1 MKPLRLAFAG
11 TPDFAAASLQAV
23 LDSDHQVVAVLTQPD
38 RAAGRGK
45 KVQQSP
51 VKQLAASQD
60 IAVLQPE
67 NLKGEDIRQQ
77 LRDLNLDALVV
88 VAYGLII
95 PQAVLD
101 IPRLGCLNVHGSLL
115 PRWRGA
121 APIQRAI
128 TTGDTETGNTIMQME
143 AGLDTGPMLL
153 SEALRLLVTVLND
166 LEHHLANA
174 TPQPDEGITYAHKLS
189 KAEARLDF
197 RLPTRAL
204 YNRIRAFNPFPV
216 SWVPLNGQPMRI
228 WQASESP
235 LPGQDNDEP
244 GHILAVDDQGIHVA
258 TGDGALILEELQLPG
273 KRRMAVSDLLP
284 ARCAISVS
292 ACAVTCARSIT
303 GSTSS
308 SPSPSRPAPSRFAWH
323 CWPASMNCGSATARP
338 TPSSMPTRN
347 CAAS

>member
-23 LDSDHQVVAVLTQPD
+23 LDSDHDVVAVLTQPD

-45 KVQQSP
+45 KVQKSP
-51 VKQLAASQD
+51 VKILAESHD
-60 IAVLQPE
+60 IPVLQPE
-67 NLKGEDIRQQ
+67 NLKGEEIRQQ

-128 TTGDTETGNTIMQME
+128 SVGDTETGNTIMQME

-153 SEALRLLVTVLND
+153 SEALPIRDAETGGELHDRLAAQGARLLVTVLDD
-166 LEHHLANA
+166 LETCLANA
-174 TPQPDEGITYAHKLS
+174 TVQPEEGVTYAHKLS
-189 KAEARLDF
+189 KAEGRLDF

-216 SWVPLNGQPMRI
+216 AWVPLNGQPMRI

-235 LPGQDNDEP
+235 LPGKDDDEP
-244 GHILAVDDQGIHVA
+244 GQILKIDDSGIHVA
-258 TGDGALILEELQLPG
+258 TGDGILVLEELQLPG
-273 KRRMAVSDLLP
+273 KRRMAVADLLRGNP
-284 ARCAISVS
+284 DLFKIGEPLGDVLEDNSGDA
-292 ACAVTCARSIT
+292 
-303 GSTSS
+303 
-308 SPSPSRPAPSRFAWH
+308 
-323 CWPASMNCGSATARP
+323 
-338 TPSSMPTRN
+338 
-347 CAAS
+347 

>member
-67 NLKGEDIRQQ
+67 NLKGENIRQQ

-128 TTGDTETGNTIMQME
+128 TTGDTQTGNTIMQME

-153 SEALRLLVTVLND
+153 SEALPIGESETGGELHDRLATQGARLLVTVLND

-174 TPQPDEGITYAHKLS
+174 TPQPDEGVTYAHKLS

-235 LPGQDNDEP
+235 QPGQDNDEP

-273 KRRMAVSDLLP
+273 KRRMAVSDLLRGNP
-284 ARCAISVS
+284 ALFTVGEPLGDAI
-292 ACAVTCARSIT
+292 AD
-303 GSTSS
+303 
-308 SPSPSRPAPSRFAWH
+308 
-323 CWPASMNCGSATARP
+323 ASGDQCGNA
-338 TPSSMPTRN
+338 
-347 CAAS
+347 